1 MSPRKMNA
9 DVLRAAL
16 RNAEEQLKEAL
27 KDLEINDM
35 DDQAV
40 AGRIKEIVTD
50 LRRLPFAA

>member
-16 RNAEEQLKEAL
+16 RNAEEQLREAL
-27 KDLEINDM
+27 KDLETNDM